1 MPENENSTLVL
12 QIKAGFT
19 RVGSVCQAIEAK
31 ADTNT
36 SNLTSLASTLR
47 SEIATAKAEAIS
59 TVTGEGTKEALDTLK
74 EIADY
79 AEANKG
85 LIDGLTALAAGHVH
99 FDKDQS
105 ATLTAEQ
112 KTQARTNIGAAADAE
127 VVKIVSQDLSANA
140 KSQALSNIGAASA
153 SDLATLQSTVT
164 SLSNDVVKTS
174 ASQGLNTTQ
183 QGNARANIAAA
194 SADDLTTLADTIGD
208 LTSMDFV
215 TTFNTA
221 YTAAQSGN

>member
-1 MPENENSTLVL
+1 MPDNENSTLVL

-31 ADTNT
+31 ADNNA

-47 SEIATAKAEAIS
+47 SEIATAKSEAIS

-105 ATLTAEQ
+105 SELTTAQ
-112 KTQARTNIGAAADAE
+112 KGQARTNIGAASAD
-127 VVKIVSQDLSANA
+127 DLT
-140 KSQALSNIGAASA
+140 
-153 SDLATLQSTVT
+153 TLQSTVT
-164 SLSNDVVKTS
+164 SLSGDVVKTT

-183 QGNARANIAAA
+183 QDNARANIAAA
-194 SADDLTTLADTIGD
+194 SADDLTTLANTIGD